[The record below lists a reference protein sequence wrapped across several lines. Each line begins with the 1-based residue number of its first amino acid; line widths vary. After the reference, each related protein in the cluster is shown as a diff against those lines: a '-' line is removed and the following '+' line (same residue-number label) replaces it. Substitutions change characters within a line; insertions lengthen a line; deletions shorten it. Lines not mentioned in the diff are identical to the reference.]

1 MGQAAAE
8 RARTLFDW
16 RVVISQYQALWAE
29 LERRRKAAPV
39 QPPGRGAESPWGLD
53 PFRMFAAYPSHTLAH
68 TDKAQLTRAFAPAEL
83 AAIMAAPSVRGAD
96 GRLPTLPETEALV
109 GALSQD
115 RPAAVSALLARF
127 PPERRPFI
135 ERGLV
140 WLAKYGVVR
149 FP

>member
-1 MGQAAAE
+1 
-8 RARTLFDW
+8 
-16 RVVISQYQALWAE
+16 
-29 LERRRKAAPV
+29 
-39 QPPGRGAESPWGLD
+39 
-53 PFRMFAAYPSHTLAH
+53 MFAAYPSHTLAH
-68 TDKAQLTRAFAPAEL
+68 TDKVQLTRAFAPAEL

-96 GRLPTLPETEALV
+96 GRLPTLPETEALI

-115 RPAAVSALLARF
+115 RPAAVGALLTRF
-127 PPERRPFI
+127 PPERRPFL